1 MPVHTSTVRTPT
13 VRTSTVQ
20 PSTSRLTV
28 ARRAIVAALTIGCA
42 ASLAACGDDAGAAAD
57 GVLEVTMAD
66 FHYRNLPDEIPVGT
80 RLAIANTST
89 TELHELVAFRL
100 PESDDRTVAEI
111 LAGDLAGLLGG
122 TPPAMVLLAAPG
134 GEQIAA
140 VGDGTLE
147 EPGRYLLLCA
157 IPTGAD
163 PDEYL
168 AAAATSDGPPQV
180 AGGPPHFAHG
190 MADELIVTG

>member
-1 MPVHTSTVRTPT
+1 IPTTPAGF
-13 VRTSTVQ
+13 
-20 PSTSRLTV
+20 L
-28 ARRAIVAALTIGCA
+28 RRMSIAALAAGCA
-42 ASLAACGDDAGAAAD
+42 VTLAACGDDAGAAAD
-57 GVLEVTMAD
+57 GVFEVTMAD
-66 FHYRNLPDEIPVGT
+66 FHYGDLPDEVPAGT
-80 RLAIANTST
+80 RLEIENTSA

-100 PESDDRTVAEI
+100 ADDDDRTVEEI
-111 LAGDLAGLLGG
+111 LDGDLAGLLS
-122 TPPAMVLLAAPG
+122 TAPPATVLLAAPG

-140 VGDGTLE
+140 VGDGTLT

-180 AGGPPHFAHG
+180 DGGPPHFVHG
-190 MADELIVTG
+190 MADELVVTG